1 MNPFNIAL
9 AEEKEEK
16 VRDNLTQRYPR
27 LPVEIINTAIET
39 CTWHTLFEGTSRYNT
54 QIALDTFD
62 EMASNLVE
70 ERQTNSIAV
79 VEMLLLEHDKSA
91 GKSVE
96 ENGSSELVKG
106 IRSIPAGIL
115 LMTLK
120 SVREMWNSTS

>member
-39 CTWHTLFEGTSRYNT
+39 CTWHTLFEGTIRYNT